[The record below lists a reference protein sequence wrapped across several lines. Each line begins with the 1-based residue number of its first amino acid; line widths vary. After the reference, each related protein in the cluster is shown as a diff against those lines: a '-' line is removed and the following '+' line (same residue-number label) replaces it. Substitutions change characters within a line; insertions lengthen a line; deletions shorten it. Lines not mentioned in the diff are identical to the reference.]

1 MNIWFYIII
10 GVWTCVIAFII
21 IKLNLIK
28 KSIKEIKI
36 QLTSILKSD
45 TNNLITISSSDKDVK
60 ELANILNIE
69 LKELREQKLQYEN
82 GNQEFKKS
90 ITNISHDMRTP
101 LTAISGYIDLIKD
114 EKENGKQHEYIEIIE
129 RKTNDLITLTEQ
141 LFDFSKT
148 MDIDTKIR
156 KEECC
161 INEILEEMLAN
172 YYIILKQKN
181 IIPQIEI
188 TEEKIYRMVDKN
200 TIVRVFENILSNVSK
215 YSNGDFKVVLDRDGK
230 ITFSNKA
237 TSLDATTVQKIFYR
251 YFTVENAKK
260 STGLGLSIAKRL
272 IELNRGKIA
281 ARYLNGYLII
291 EIILF

>member
-172 YYIILKQKN
+172 YYIIFKEKN

-260 STGLGLSIAKRL
+260 STGLGLSIAKQL

>member
-172 YYIILKQKN
+172 YYIIFKEKN

-215 YSNGDFKVVLDRDGK
+215 YSNGDFKVVLDKDGK
-230 ITFSNKA
+230 IIFSNKA
-237 TSLDATTVQKIFYR
+237 TSLDATTVQKIFDR
-251 YFTVENAKK
+251 YFTVESAKK
-260 STGLGLSIAKRL
+260 STGLGLSIAKQL
-272 IELNRGKIA
+272 VELNGGMIKANYI
-281 ARYLNGYLII
+281 NGYLII
-291 EIILF
+291 EVLL